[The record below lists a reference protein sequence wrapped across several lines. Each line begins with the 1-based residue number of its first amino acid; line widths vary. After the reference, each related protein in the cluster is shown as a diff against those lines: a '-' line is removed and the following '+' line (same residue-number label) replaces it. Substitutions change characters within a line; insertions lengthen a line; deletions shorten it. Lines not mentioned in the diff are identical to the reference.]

1 MPFSPETGIINDM
14 ETLNAIETT
23 DKEITAD
30 YYRNHTPNAVTLA
43 AMQETEDMISG
54 KIPCTWYQ
62 SPEDLIDALKDEI
75 NR

>member
-1 MPFSPETGIINDM
+1 M
-14 ETLNAIETT
+14 ETLNVIETA
-23 DKEITAD
+23 DEVEIDAD
-30 YYRNHTPNAVTLA
+30 YYRDHIPNAVTLA

-62 SPEDLIDALKDEI
+62 SPEGLIDALKDEI